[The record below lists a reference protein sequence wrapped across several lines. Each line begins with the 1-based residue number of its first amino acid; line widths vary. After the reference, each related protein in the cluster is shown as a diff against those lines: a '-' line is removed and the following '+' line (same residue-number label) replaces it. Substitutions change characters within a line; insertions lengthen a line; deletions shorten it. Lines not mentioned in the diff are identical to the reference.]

1 MTVNAFVSLPSV
13 SLPVRARRALSDGRF
28 TRPAFARD
36 PLGRSP
42 RPAHHRASSSSA
54 RPKGLGAIEQ
64 EPRRDHR
71 RIGGGTRDSRP
82 RVRQA
87 TGADDAR
94 RLVKRIGASVG
105 GHHGEVRARQADRP
119 RQLRHRAPR
128 HARRRASPVR
138 GEAHPG
144 AQDEGA
150 ERSLARGA
158 AAVQAAPPERHSV
171 QGVIPVRR
179 R

>member
-1 MTVNAFVSLPSV
+1 MTVNAFVSPLVLTPRQSETRAERRTVHPS
-13 SLPVRARRALSDGRF
+13 SIR
-28 TRPAFARD
+28 TRPA
-36 PLGRSP
+36 RSIP
-42 RPAHHRASSSSA
+42 ETRASPSVVVGGAAQSA
-54 RPKGLGAIEQ
+54 RGDRAGAPKGS
-64 EPRRDHR
+64 R

-144 AQDEGA
+144 TQDEGA